1 MQEMQPSKFHPPP
14 SLAWTIWGLGAML
27 YLIGFYQRVAP
38 AVITDQL
45 MRDFAIGGAALGNL
59 SAFYFYSYV
68 AMQIPT
74 GVIADRWGPR
84 RLLTAGAAVAAIGSA
99 VFALAPDIFWA
110 NAGRLLIG
118 ASVAVAFVSMLKLA
132 NHWFS
137 PQHYALAAGMALLTG
152 VSGGVVAGV
161 PLRYLVE
168 AFGWRGVMGVTAA
181 LTALLAAAIWLWVR
195 DDPVERGY
203 ASYFH
208 DASHDHASKQPVA
221 EPTSIWRG
229 LMQVLSYRNIW
240 VITLVPIGF
249 SGAVLTFAGLWGVP
263 YLRQVHGL
271 DALSAAAITSTLLVA
286 WAAGGPTLGAWSQR
300 QGRRKRLYLMASGV
314 ALLGWAAIFFLP
326 LPLWLLVALL
336 IPTGFASG
344 NITIGFA
351 WARESVPPRLVGTAS
366 GVVNMGPLMGG
377 MMLQPAVGW
386 MLDQRWQGGLVGGV
400 KVFDAAAYQAGFTLI
415 FMAVVLA
422 SGLIFFGRESFCK
435 QMT

>member
-74 GVIADRWGPR
+74 GVIADHWGPR

-152 VSGGVVAGV
+152 VSGGALAGV

-181 LTALLAAAIWLWVR
+181 LTALLALAR
-195 DDPVERGY
+195 R
-203 ASYFH
+203 
-208 DASHDHASKQPVA
+208 
-221 EPTSIWRG
+221 R
-229 LMQVLSYRNIW
+229 
-240 VITLVPIGF
+240 
-249 SGAVLTFAGLWGVP
+249 
-263 YLRQVHGL
+263 
-271 DALSAAAITSTLLVA
+271 AL
-286 WAAGGPTLGAWSQR
+286 
-300 QGRRKRLYLMASGV
+300 
-314 ALLGWAAIFFLP
+314 
-326 LPLWLLVALL
+326 
-336 IPTGFASG
+336 
-344 NITIGFA
+344 
-351 WARESVPPRLVGTAS
+351 
-366 GVVNMGPLMGG
+366 
-377 MMLQPAVGW
+377 
-386 MLDQRWQGGLVGGV
+386 
-400 KVFDAAAYQAGFTLI
+400 
-415 FMAVVLA
+415 
-422 SGLIFFGRESFCK
+422 
-435 QMT
+435 